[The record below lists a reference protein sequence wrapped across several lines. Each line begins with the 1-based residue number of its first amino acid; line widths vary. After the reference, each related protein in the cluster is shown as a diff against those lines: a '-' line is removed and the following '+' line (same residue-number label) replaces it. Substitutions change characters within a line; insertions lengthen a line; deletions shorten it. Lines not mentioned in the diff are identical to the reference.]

1 VCCVPTVGWCYF
13 HFVVLNRLS
22 PGVDDQP
29 VISLDSEGE
38 IEEGEEES
46 SVGLVIR

>member
-1 VCCVPTVGWCYF
+1 MYCVPTVGWCYYQF
-13 HFVVLNRLS
+13 GVLNCLFAD
-22 PGVDDQP
+22 VEDLP